1 MSFLRCLCDSCFFS
15 MSYWLRKSMASSTLS
30 RMAALC
36 SYWCSFPLRLNTGLL
51 SAFAFLAAFI
61 AASSVKSCFKT
72 ANSSTMRAAV
82 TEAAS
87 IAAAWDVCMAHRIS
101 LASTLCEGKSVV
113 DWLLLKGRDAD
124 ILEIVKDICKML
136 AWKKNKSELG
146 GECNERGRKAWET
159 PYIAP
164 ILVLTH
170 VTSHTLPK
178 HQEINFRLFYEPSEM
193 TFRAVIP
200 QFNDRGGRP
209 PVQLRKQIL
218 LTLWIIV
225 NPECLRSLADQFDVC
240 EGDFRWLHSFRDFF
254 PGYKLSCSSFP

>member
-1 MSFLRCLCDSCFFS
+1 MSFLRCLSDSCFFS

-30 RMAALC
+30 RTAALC

-61 AASSVKSCFKT
+61 AAVKSCFKT

-113 DWLLLKGRDAD
+113 DWLLLKVRDAD
-124 ILEIVKDICKML
+124 ILEIVKDISKML
-136 AWKKNKSELG
+136 AWKNNKSELG
-146 GECNERGRKAWET
+146 GECNERGRKARKP

-170 VTSHTLPK
+170 VTSHTFPK
-178 HQEINFRLFYEPSEM
+178 HQEINFRLFDEPSEM
-193 TFRAVIP
+193 TFHAVIP
-200 QFNDRGGRP
+200 QFNDGGGRP
-209 PVQLRKQIL
+209 PVQLRKKIL

-225 NPECLRSLADQFDVC
+225 NPECLRSLADRFDVC
-240 EGDFRWLHSFRDFF
+240 EGDFRWLHSFRDFV